1 MRNRCAMSSVHRQIG
16 KPYLF
21 CHFYDYDA
29 EGRPVRR
36 CKSTKTTNR
45 KQAEKIC
52 EAMERAAKDKKLG
65 KLTPDRARRIIED
78 AVTEIADAGGVEMPR
93 QSIQQ
98 YFDGWLKA
106 KGCSEGTRQRYQS
119 VLDLFYVHLGA
130 KAKHSLHGLTDR
142 DILEF
147 RDKYTGKIANGTV
160 NFYLK
165 VIRVALNRAVKKNLL
180 TRSPAVG
187 VDNLDTSDA
196 HQRKPF
202 KLPDLKKV
210 LESAA
215 DEWRTMILTGLYTGL
230 RSSDC
235 ANLTWANLDLA
246 NAQFTLT
253 EKKTGRIRTV
263 EIAKPL
269 LRHLESLKAGD
280 NPAAPLCPSLYGKP
294 PGWLSNQ
301 FYDLLSSVGIV
312 EVRDHRS
319 KSKGRNVKRRQS
331 ALTFHSLRHTA
342 VSLLKNAGVS
352 DVIARD
358 IIGHESEAVS
368 RQYTHIESETRRKA
382 LDKMPDVL

>member
-1 MRNRCAMSSVHRQIG
+1 MSSVHRQKG

-29 EGRPVRR
+29 EGLPVRR

-52 EAMERAAKDKKLG
+52 AAMERTAKEAKLG

-78 AVTEIADAGGVEMPR
+78 AVSEIADAAGVDMPR
-93 QSIQQ
+93 QSVKE
-98 YFDGWLKA
+98 YFDGWLTA
-106 KGCSEGTRQRYQS
+106 KGCSEGTRKRYQS
-119 VLDLFYVHLGA
+119 VLDAFYIHLGP
-130 KAKHSLHGLTDR
+130 KAKHSLQSLTDR
-142 DILEF
+142 DILIF
-147 RDKYTGKIANGTV
+147 RDKYAGKVANGTV

-165 VIRVALNRAVKKNLL
+165 VVRVALNRAVKKNLL

-202 KLPDLKKV
+202 KLAELKKI
-210 LESAA
+210 LAA
-215 DEWRTMILTGLYTGL
+215 ASEEWRTMILVGLYTGL

-235 ANLTWANLDLA
+235 AGLTWANLDLA

-253 EKKTGRIRTV
+253 EKKTGKTRTL

-269 LRHLESLKAGD
+269 LRHLEGLRAGD
-280 NPAAPLCPSLYGKP
+280 NPTAPLCPSLYGKP

-301 FYDLLSSVGIV
+301 FYDLLTSVGMV
-312 EVRDHRS
+312 PARDHKS
-319 KSKGRNVKRRQS
+319 KSKGRGVKRQQS

-352 DVIARD
+352 DAIARD

-368 RQYTHIESETRRKA
+368 RQYTHIESDTKREA
-382 LDKMPDVL
+382 LNKMPDVAK